1 MGRTKKIIQLSV
13 PENPSKIKGSRA
25 GGYRIATVISSQ
37 GRYNHFDTAACAPLL
52 YWILPKKSSA
62 MFPICLI

>member
-1 MGRTKKIIQLSV
+1 MGRTKKIIQLNI

-37 GRYNHFDTAACAPLL
+37 GRYNHFDTAAYYLIDATLL
-52 YWILPKKSSA
+52 YPVPRKKSST
-62 MFPICLI
+62 

>member
-1 MGRTKKIIQLSV
+1 MGRTKKIIQLGI

-37 GRYNHFDTAACAPLL
+37 SRYDHFDTAP
-52 YWILPKKSSA
+52 
-62 MFPICLI
+62 